1 MKAGQPS
8 GNRQTSAFRT
18 SQVAVVGEMKSL
30 LAGFHTSTAGT
41 GGAGSR
47 SAGGGRARGRSERRA
62 KSRHQRVAQASR
74 RPRMRCELSVGR
86 TRHRPWTEPGGAAVG
101 CRRRTPPS
109 PLVGNADTY
118 VLNVFILVLG
128 ILRFMYARSTV
139 AERFPNVL

>member
-1 MKAGQPS
+1 
-8 GNRQTSAFRT
+8 
-18 SQVAVVGEMKSL
+18 
-30 LAGFHTSTAGT
+30 
-41 GGAGSR
+41 
-47 SAGGGRARGRSERRA
+47 
-62 KSRHQRVAQASR
+62 
-74 RPRMRCELSVGR
+74 MRCELSVGR

-139 AERFPNVL
+139 AERFPNVYKTFGNGNRSATQRVFFGLTTRLGRRV